1 MVNEAIER
9 AGGPS
14 ALARAVGCDHSTVIG
29 WRRKGRIPAERV
41 SAVAQASGVP
51 PHQLRPDLFDAPSTD
66 APPAPQLEKVA

>member
-41 SAVAQASGVP
+41 RAVAQASGLSP
-51 PHQLRPDLFDAPSTD
+51 AELRPDLFGDP
-66 APPAPQLEKVA
+66 PPAAPQPEKAA